1 MISTNMKG
9 IQCRIYGKLIGGM
22 MPGWIEQLAQ
32 PAILLPVAI
41 ILFIFWLII
50 LACFKIFPFIS
61 KFVSLVNTLV
71 GTDEKPGLK
80 RWQEEQTKKLDGQA
94 MVLDAQAK
102 VLDGQAKVLER
113 VRHQVENDHTTN
125 MREEQDKMIAT
136 QDKLVASVEQLTNDF
151 KDHVAI
157 SKAKDKEGDETA
169 YRVATLSDKVNAIQP
184 IVEQLGQTW
193 GTKTK
198 NN

>member
-1 MISTNMKG
+1 
-9 IQCRIYGKLIGGM
+9 
-22 MPGWIEQLAQ
+22 MPGWVEPLLQ
-32 PAILLPVAI
+32 PGVLFPVSV
-41 ILFIFWLII
+41 ILFIFWLIVR
-50 LACFKIFPFIS
+50 ACFKFFPFVA
-61 KFVSLVNTLV
+61 KFVALVNTLV
-71 GTDEKPGLK
+71 GTDEMPGLK
-80 RWQEEQTKKLDGQA
+80 KWQEAQTVKLDEQA
-94 MVLDAQAK
+94 V
-102 VLDGQAKVLER
+102 VLER